1 MSGAQNFYLTCPRGL
16 EAVTAE
22 DIRPYC
28 ESVMVDKGG
37 VQFTGDQE
45 TLYTVNLYSRTG
57 MYALELLA
65 TFNVRNDT
73 QLYNEVHS
81 FDWYSFMT
89 PADTFSVRART
100 RSTFFKDS
108 NYSGLKVKDAIVD
121 RLRTDAGRRPN
132 VEKENP
138 RYSFFVFIRD
148 DVVKLYLNSSGNT
161 LFMRGYREKIH
172 KASLNEALAAGL
184 ILLSGWQK
192 DQPFYDPM
200 CGSGTLPIEAAM
212 MARNIPPAIKRKKF
226 AFQGWSDYNHELW
239 KNILKKAESNIKGDP
254 VSIYGSD
261 FIRANI
267 RLAKE
272 NALRI
277 GVKDNIQFKEIDI
290 KDFKPKSDSG
300 VILTNPPYGERVG
313 ELEKL
318 SALYKIMGDVFKTK
332 CINHDAF
339 VFSGSPELTREI
351 GLKAKEKI
359 PLRNGDID
367 CRLLHYP
374 IREGEYA

>member
-28 ESVMVDKGG
+28 DSVMADKGG
-37 VQFTGDQE
+37 VQFTGGQE